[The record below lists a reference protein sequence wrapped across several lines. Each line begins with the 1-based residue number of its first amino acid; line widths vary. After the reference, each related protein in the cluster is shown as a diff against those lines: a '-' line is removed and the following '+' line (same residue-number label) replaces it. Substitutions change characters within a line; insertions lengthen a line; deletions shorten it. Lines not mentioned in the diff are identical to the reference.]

1 MILLEPS
8 GGVANRM
15 RVIASGLWL
24 KKNSNHELAVIWN
37 LNKELNCEFNL
48 LFETIPNVSFVKK
61 KEKYFYLH
69 RSNQLNFYKKIKAYF
84 RNKSLGID
92 YSITEGDL
100 KDKVFK
106 NKIDQIV
113 RHNKNIHI
121 STTQEFGDNYP
132 EFKNFVPKAII
143 QKIINQQIALYGENT
158 IGIHIRQTDN
168 FISIAKS
175 PISLFIAKIEEEIS
189 KNNET
194 TFFLATD
201 DPGVENVLT
210 NLFGEK
216 MIVYKKE
223 LSRDSQKGIIDAV
236 IDMYCLSKTKYIYG
250 SYWSS
255 FSDIAAIIGDIDKIT
270 LKED

>member
-1 MILLEPS
+1 MIILEPH
-8 GGVANRM
+8 GGLANRM

-37 LNKELNCEFNL
+37 LKEELNCDFNL
-48 LFETIPNVSFVKK
+48 LFESIPNVSFVEK

-69 RSNQLNFYKKIKAYF
+69 RSNQLNFYKRIKAYF
-84 RNKSLGID
+84 RNKLLGID
-92 YSITEGDL
+92 YCITEGDL
-100 KDKVFK
+100 NNKVFK

-113 RHNKNIHI
+113 RRNKNIHI
-121 STTQEFGDNYP
+121 STTQEFGDNY
-132 EFKNFVPKAII
+132 EELKNFVPKAKI
-143 QKIINQQIALYGENT
+143 QKIINQQTALYGENT

-175 PISLFIAKIEEEIS
+175 PISLFITKIEEEIN
-189 KNNET
+189 KNNDT

-201 DPGVENVLT
+201 DPQVENMLI

-223 LSRDSQKGIIDAV
+223 LSRNSQKGIIDAV

-255 FSDIAAIIGDIDKIT
+255 FSDIASIIGDIDKII
-270 LKED
+270 LKEA